1 MAKWTMSGLLPRFQ
15 LASGSI
21 QVEEDQNTT
30 AKALKID
37 TEPQKWG
44 WTPLNLNSWPYN
56 IEDLNT
62 TSA

>member
-1 MAKWTMSGLLPRFQ
+1 MAKRTMSRLLPKFQ

-21 QVEEDQNTT
+21 QVEEDHNTT

-44 WTPLNLNSWPYN
+44 WTLLNLNSWPYN

-62 TSA
+62 RFA